1 LAVVDNRRPPA
12 PKQGVTE
19 PSAATPSLMSLPPR
33 AKLTI
38 LGAILLTLFLA
49 ALDQTVVG
57 TALPRIVTDLNGAS
71 LYAWVVSAYLLSS
84 TVTVPIYGKFS
95 DVFGRKRMLMIGVC
109 IFLIGSWLS
118 GASQNMSELVAFR
131 AIQGLGAGALF
142 PIVMAT
148 IGDLYSPRERG
159 RFQGL
164 FGAVFALSFLVG
176 PFIGGWITDNVSW
189 HWVFYVN
196 LPFGIAALVVLA
208 IVLPSAG
215 RRQASLRDLD
225 YLGIVFFTAGVVPF
239 MLGLTNK
246 GLVTSSGQLAS
257 WTDLN
262 VGGLIALGLV
272 ILLVFLFVES
282 KATEPIIPLD
292 LFRDRDYA
300 VSMAAVFAFG
310 IAMFAAVI
318 FMPRFYQTVRGIS
331 ATASGY
337 YIWPLLV
344 GLMGGSIGT
353 GLLISRLGRYKWL
366 MTGGAAVMLV
376 GGFLMTQLTA
386 GVSDWVLWSWM
397 LLLGLGIGPA
407 MAGYTVV
414 VQNLVPTNRLGVATS
429 TLTFLRQIGASVGLA
444 AAGTIFSSSFANR
457 LPTNLAEQGVPQP
470 LIAQLVTLSGALQ
483 NVGNGRA
490 LLQHVLPGPL
500 EALIPSVIAGANNA
514 LALSIGDLF
523 WITMVAGVLGLA
535 CTLILR
541 DRPLRTTAEM
551 LPSAAAVGAD
561 GQVAVIPVVAQAGEH
576 GRRPAVPVPADGVLA
591 YQGVQPLVPT
601 SQVANGSFPL
611 VDLSKALGAKPV
623 PRPLESIP
631 LPPSSDPLPALAAEL
646 VRVEFLVN
654 RLESGVLEF
663 SDNGR
668 RGLLCVAD
676 REVRC
681 AWLSEEGREVFGE
694 EAQRELLESRAGT
707 IEARILTAEQAEA
720 MSWLWS
726 LPELCRSM
734 PLDWIQAGKA
744 LDQLRSMPGRLA
756 VWLQIPEEP
765 AVALFSD
772 GRVVMAYSSRRPALG
787 PHDFEALMQRPG
799 TLSIRWSK
807 LSPSASLQLATAP
820 AMDAES

>member
-1 LAVVDNRRPPA
+1 
-12 PKQGVTE
+12 
-19 PSAATPSLMSLPPR
+19 
-33 AKLTI
+33 
-38 LGAILLTLFLA
+38 
-49 ALDQTVVG
+49 
-57 TALPRIVTDLNGAS
+57 
-71 LYAWVVSAYLLSS
+71 
-84 TVTVPIYGKFS
+84 
-95 DVFGRKRMLMIGVC
+95 
-109 IFLIGSWLS
+109 
-118 GASQNMSELVAFR
+118 
-131 AIQGLGAGALF
+131 
-142 PIVMAT
+142 
-148 IGDLYSPRERG
+148 
-159 RFQGL
+159 
-164 FGAVFALSFLVG
+164 
-176 PFIGGWITDNVSW
+176 
-189 HWVFYVN
+189 
-196 LPFGIAALVVLA
+196 
-208 IVLPSAG
+208 
-215 RRQASLRDLD
+215 
-225 YLGIVFFTAGVVPF
+225 
-239 MLGLTNK
+239 
-246 GLVTSSGQLAS
+246 
-257 WTDLN
+257 
-262 VGGLIALGLV
+262 
-272 ILLVFLFVES
+272 
-282 KATEPIIPLD
+282 

-470 LIAQLVTLSGALQ
+470 LIAQLVKLAGALQ

-490 LLQHVLPGPL
+490 LLEQALPGPL
-500 EALIPSVIAGANNA
+500 QALIPKVIAGADNA

-523 WITMVAGVLGLA
+523 WITLVAGALGLA

-541 DRPLRTTAEM
+541 DLPLRSAAE
-551 LPSAAAVGAD
+551 LRSAAAAVGAD
-561 GQVAVIPVVAQAGEH
+561 GQVASGTLGHEQAAVD
-576 GRRPAVPVPADGVLA
+576 GRGPSAPVPTAAATAFAVLA
-591 YQGVQPLVPT
+591 HGEVQPLVAASP
-601 SQVANGSFPL
+601 VANGAPRIL
-611 VDLSKALGAKPV
+611 DLSQVLGAEPP
-623 PRPLESIP
+623 PRPPESIP

-646 VRVEFLVN
+646 VRVELLVR
-654 RLESGVLEF
+654 RLGSGVLEF

-676 REVRC
+676 REVRS
-681 AWLSEEGREVFGE
+681 AWLREDGREVCGE
-694 EAQRELLESRAGT
+694 EAQRELLEWRAGT

-720 MSWLWS
+720 ISWLWS

-734 PLDWIQAGKA
+734 PLNWIQASNA
-744 LDQLRSMPGRLA
+744 LDQLRYMPGRLA

-765 AVALFSD
+765 AVALFND
-772 GRVVMAYSSRRPALG
+772 GQVVMAYSSRRPALG
-787 PHDFEALMQRPG
+787 RDDFESLMQRSG
-799 TLSIRWSK
+799 ALSIRWSK
-807 LSPSASLQLATAP
+807 VSPRASVQLAAP
-820 AMDAES
+820 AAIDAES